1 MPEFTIYHNPRCS
14 KSRQA
19 LALLEA
25 AGQAPEVVR
34 YLDTPLDEAGLDLLL
49 QRLEM
54 EPQDLMRTGEDLYK
68 ELGLK
73 GKALSRAEGLRVL
86 AQHPVLMER
95 PVVVRGDRAVVAR
108 PPERVQE
115 LL

>member
-1 MPEFTIYHNPRCS
+1 MASVTLLHNPRCS

-25 AGQAPEVVR
+25 AGVTLTVRR
-34 YLDTPLDEAGLDLLL
+34 YLDEPLSREELTSLQSKLGGSVLDWTRTKEGAFADAGLGGDASDGALLDA
-49 QRLEM
+49 M
-54 EPQDLMRTGEDLYK
+54 T
-68 ELGLK
+68 
-73 GKALSRAEGLRVL
+73 A
-86 AQHPVLMER
+86 HPILMER
-95 PVVVRGDRAVVAR
+95 PVAIVGDRAVVGR